1 MKFGERAFSLI
12 SLAFGLVAAG
22 ALALAVATDFWIHA
36 VEPIRVDNET
46 TIIGSFDV
54 APPAAGDQSSYVRT
68 KTEDD
73 SRDHHHYHHQH
84 QQQLFT
90 DKKVLRQEIFL
101 DDENKDVF
109 DAPEAEFDKDEEE
122 DDETEI
128 GFFSETTD
136 HNVPITYNMHSH
148 SGLWR
153 ICIIFEGILQFRVS
167 YMSFLFIKI
176 I

>member
-1 MKFGERAFSLI
+1 MMKFGERAFSLI

-36 VEPIRVDNET
+36 IEPIRVDNET

-68 KTEDD
+68 KSEDD
-73 SRDHHHYHHQH
+73 SRDHHQHHQNH
-84 QQQLFT
+84 RQQQLP
-90 DKKVLRQEIFL
+90 DKNALRQEIFL
-101 DDENKDVF
+101 DDENKEVF
-109 DAPEAEFDKDEEE
+109 DAPEAEFDEEE
-122 DDETEI
+122 DDEADI
-128 GFFSETTD
+128 GFFSDTAD

-153 ICIIFEGILQFRVS
+153 ICIIYEGIFQLS
-167 YMSFLFIKI
+167 IEHDFLVH
-176 I
+176 